1 MEKWLDPK
9 TVTIW
14 ILVVL
19 VVIAILAVS
28 FVKLVQ
34 LNFKRM
40 VENKLKESRLQ
51 LDYQKNLLESGIAVQ
66 EQERTRIAADLHDSL
81 IGKLTLLR
89 LKNQSE
95 YSFEQIDLL
104 LGETIDEA
112 RRISHDLSP
121 PMLEFVELHELL
133 EDIITPWK
141 RYLTLHFY
149 TNIENTATIDQN
161 LKIQIARI
169 TQELVTNIHKHSGA
183 TDVCIQLKITKTD
196 LTLIVR
202 DNGKGFDLA
211 EAKKGIGLQNIEL
224 RMVYLRG
231 THKIK
236 SSSKGS
242 TAIITLNHL
251 QFGNQ

>member
-19 VVIAILAVS
+19 AVIAILAVS

-34 LNFKRM
+34 INFKRM
-40 VENKLKESRLQ
+40 VENKLKESRMQ
-51 LDYQKNLLESGIAVQ
+51 LEYQKNLLESGIIVQ
-66 EQERTRIAADLHDSL
+66 EQERARIAADLHDSL
-81 IGKLTLLR
+81 ISKLTILR

-95 YSFEQIDLL
+95 YNFEQMDLL
-104 LGETIDEA
+104 LGETIAEA

-121 PMLEFVELHELL
+121 PMFEFIELYELL
-133 EDIITPWK
+133 EDMITPWK
-141 RYLTLHFY
+141 RYLAIHFY
-149 TNIENTATIDQN
+149 TNIDATATINPN

-169 TQELVTNIHKHSGA
+169 TQELVTNIYKHSGA
-183 TDVCIQLKITKTD
+183 SDVFIQLKITKTN
-196 LTLIVR
+196 LTLVVR
-202 DNGKGFDLA
+202 DNGKGFDYT
-211 EAKKGIGLQNIEL
+211 EVKKGIGLKNIEL
-224 RMVYLRG
+224 RMAYFRG

-236 SSSKGS
+236 SSTKGS

-251 QFGNQ
+251 KFGNQ

>member
-1 MEKWLDPK
+1 MEKWQDPK

-19 VVIAILAVS
+19 AVITILAVS

-51 LDYQKNLLESGIAVQ
+51 LEYQKNLLESGIAVQ
-66 EQERTRIAADLHDSL
+66 EQERIRIAADLHDSL
-81 IGKLTLLR
+81 IGKLTILR

-95 YSFEQIDLL
+95 YSFEQMDLL

-121 PMLEFVELHELL
+121 PMLEFVELDELI
-133 EDIITPWK
+133 EGMIAPWK
-141 RYLTLHFY
+141 RYQAIHFY
-149 TNIENTATIDQN
+149 TNIDNTATIDQN

-183 TDVCIQLKITKTD
+183 TDVYIHLKITKTD

-202 DNGKGFDLA
+202 DNGKGFDPA

-231 THKIK
+231 IHKIK
-236 SSSKGS
+236 SSTKG
-242 TAIITLNHL
+242 TTVIITLNHL
-251 QFGNQ
+251 QFGNP

>member
-9 TVTIW
+9 TVAIW

-19 VVIAILAVS
+19 AVIAILAVS
-28 FVKLVQ
+28 FVKLVRI
-34 LNFKRM
+34 NFKRM
-40 VENKLKESRLQ
+40 VENRLKESRMKLE
-51 LDYQKNLLESGIAVQ
+51 YQKNLLESGIVVQ
-66 EQERTRIAADLHDSL
+66 EQERKRIAADLHDSL
-81 IGKLTLLR
+81 IGKLTILR
-89 LKNQSE
+89 LKNQTE
-95 YSFEQIDLL
+95 YNREQIDLL

-121 PMLEFVELHELL
+121 PMLEFIELNELL
-133 EDIITPWK
+133 EDMITPWK
-141 RYLTLHFY
+141 KFLTIHFY
-149 TNIENTATIDQN
+149 TNIDTTATINQN

-169 TQELVTNIHKHSGA
+169 TQELVTNIYKHSGA
-183 TDVCIQLKITKTD
+183 SDVCIQLKTTKTN
-196 LTLIVR
+196 LALVVR
-202 DNGKGFDLA
+202 DNGKGFDYE

-231 THKIK
+231 SHKIK

>member
-9 TVTIW
+9 TVALW

-19 VVIAILAVS
+19 AVIAILAVS

-34 LNFKRM
+34 INFKRM
-40 VENKLKESRLQ
+40 VENKMKESRMQ
-51 LDYQKNLLESGIAVQ
+51 LEYQKNLLESGIAVQ

-81 IGKLTLLR
+81 IGKLTILR

-95 YSFEQIDLL
+95 YNFEQMDLL
-104 LGETIDEA
+104 LGETIAEA
-112 RRISHDLSP
+112 RRISHDLCP
-121 PMLEFVELHELL
+121 PMLELVELNELL
-133 EDIITPWK
+133 EDMITPWK
-141 RYLTLHFY
+141 RYLAIHFY
-149 TNIENTATIDQN
+149 TSIDTTATINQN

-169 TQELVTNIHKHSGA
+169 TQELVTNIYKHSGA
-183 TDVCIQLKITKTD
+183 SDVFIQLKITKTN
-196 LTLIVR
+196 LTLVVR
-202 DNGKGFDLA
+202 DNGKGFDHA

-224 RMVYLRG
+224 RMIYLKG
-231 THKIK
+231 IHKIK
-236 SSSKGS
+236 SSTKGS